1 MALITA
7 IFLFL
12 VGTFGTAVSR
22 LLTDEFKAWIP
33 WIIQRVSRRAIARL
47 TPAQRERFEEEWQSH
62 VNEVPGD
69 IGKLTVA
76 LGFLTAA
83 RKMTLAAKAGH
94 RSLAVSRFLNRF
106 GGAILL
112 IYSAPLMLIVSMVA
126 LVSTGS
132 IFTATE
138 HVANDRK
145 FKRRRFSASGRLEK
159 YLLRTKINELPSL
172 INVVRGEIPLSFARF
187 WWERDTAG
195 NWK

>member
-12 VGTFGTAVSR
+12 VGTLGTAASR
-22 LLTDEFKAWIP
+22 LLTDELKAWIP
-33 WIIQRVSRRAIARL
+33 WIIQRIIRRSIARL
-47 TPAQRERFEEEWQSH
+47 TAAQRERFEEEWQSH

-69 IGKLTVA
+69 VGKLTVA

-94 RSLAVSRFLNRF
+94 RSLAVRRFLNRF
-106 GGAILL
+106 VGAILL
-112 IYSAPLMLIVSMVA
+112 IYTAPLMLIISLVA

-132 IFTATE
+132 VFTATE
-138 HVANDRK
+138 HTANDRK
-145 FKRRRFSASGRLEK
+145 FKRLRFSASGRLEK
-159 YLLRTKINELPSL
+159 YLLLTKINELLSL
-172 INVVRGEIPLSFARF
+172 INVVRGETPLSLVRF
-187 WWERDTAG
+187 WWERDSAG